1 MSIGRRLA
9 FGLALLLTIIVGFVA
24 LVRYGQEQAQR
35 EFHVILEDTEP
46 RAAKARLFS
55 RAVFNSAL
63 AIRTYLAFPDAAY
76 RLKLDES
83 IQIARDALRTLE
95 DDTARSEDV
104 QMVMPLRGMFDAYL
118 VLGDRFIER
127 SLAGEADVQIEREM
141 TLHREQLLASS
152 RRLTDVLDGR
162 ADAGLRDVERSLV
175 RASRVALWA
184 GVIALILFVALGW
197 LIARS
202 ITRPVAQLLHT
213 VRRWQ
218 GGDTAAALSLRGADD
233 VGRTDSDE
241 LRVLS
246 RAFGEAA
253 SAIDRRERR
262 MLADANVGQAM
273 ATSLDVRELG
283 QRILKE
289 LADPIGAAAGLL
301 YRWSEDEGAL
311 IPIAG
316 HAIAPAESR
325 LAPGEGLPGQAASQR
340 TTVVLRDIPA
350 NGPLNVKLGYD
361 QVPPRCAVAVPIVFG
376 RELVGVLVLASLHD
390 IDAESIGFLE
400 SSARLIAIS
409 LRNAYAHER
418 IVELLADVRERS
430 REITRANESLQAQA
444 EELQAQNEEI
454 QSQSEELQVQ
464 NEEIQAQHE
473 ELQAQNDQLGELAD
487 ALRSR
492 VEEVAEVDRRKT
504 DFLAVLAHELR
515 NPMAPIV
522 TSLALLRRVCPDS
535 EHTAT
540 ALQAIDRQSAHLTRL
555 IEDLLDIT
563 RISRGKVELQRQP
576 TDLVDLVQ
584 SCVHDQRDTIDA
596 KRLSLDVRLPSA
608 PVIADV
614 DADRVIQAVMN
625 LLHNAA
631 KFTPVEGRIEVALE
645 RHDNEVAITVAD
657 NGIGIEPE
665 LQAQLFVPFSQGPSG
680 LDRRHGGLGLGLALV
695 KGLVEQHGGRVEMHS
710 DGVDTGSR
718 FTLLLPALT
727 ADLPDAAEESQRG
740 AAAVA
745 DAPKASPKSLRVL
758 VVDDNADAATVLR
771 MALEWEDHIVRE
783 VADGRDVEAAARA
796 FQPDVILCDI
806 GLPGIDGYEVARR
819 LRADP
824 KFSDTLLIALTG
836 YASVEDRDRS
846 RAAGFDD
853 HLAKPVD
860 FERLNQALRQVSA
873 PAPVDTPDRP

>member
-9 FGLALLLTIIVGFVA
+9 FGLALLLAIIVGFVA
-24 LVRYGQEQAQR
+24 LVRYGQEQAQG
-35 EFHVILEDTEP
+35 EFQAILEEAQP
-46 RAAKARLFS
+46 RATKARLFS
-55 RAVFNSAL
+55 RAVYNSAL

-76 RLKLDES
+76 RMKLDES
-83 IQIARDALRTLE
+83 IQTARDALKTLE
-95 DDTARSEDV
+95 DDTAGSEDV
-104 QMVMPLRGMFDAYL
+104 QMVMPLRGLFDAYL

-127 SLAGEADVQIEREM
+127 SLAGEADIQIEREM

-152 RRLTDVLDGR
+152 RRVTDVLDGR
-162 ADAGLRDVERSLV
+162 ASAGLRDVEQSLV

-184 GVIALILFVALGW
+184 GVIALILFVALAW

-202 ITRPVAQLLHT
+202 ITRPVTQLLHT

-218 GGDTAAALSLRGADD
+218 GGDTAAALSLRSAGD

-246 RAFGEAA
+246 HAFGEAA

-262 MLADANVGQAM
+262 MLADANVSQAM
-273 ATSLDVRELG
+273 ATTLDASELG
-283 QRILKE
+283 ARILKQ
-289 LADPIGAAAGLL
+289 LAEPIGAAAGLL
-301 YRWSEDEGAL
+301 YRWNEDEGAL

-350 NGPLNVKLGYD
+350 NGALNVKLGYD

-376 RELVGVLVLASLHD
+376 RELVGVVVLASLHD
-390 IDAESIGFLE
+390 IDADGIEFLE
-400 SSARLIAIS
+400 SSARLIAVS

-418 IVELLADVRERS
+418 IVELLADARERA
-430 REITRANESLQAQA
+430 REITRANEALQAQA
-444 EELQAQNEEI
+444 AELQAQNEEI

-473 ELQAQNDQLGELAD
+473 ELQAQNDQLGELTD

-584 SCVHDQRDTIDA
+584 SCVHDQRDSIDA
-596 KRLSLDVRLPSA
+596 KRISLDVRVPRV
-608 PVIADV
+608 PVIADI
-614 DADRVIQAVMN
+614 DADRIIQAVMN
-625 LLHNAA
+625 LLHNAI
-631 KFTPVEGRIEVALE
+631 KFTPTQGRIEVALE
-645 RHDNEVAITVAD
+645 QRGDEAAITVAD
-657 NGIGIEPE
+657 NGIGIETE
-665 LQAQLFVPFSQGPSG
+665 LQTQLFVPFSQGPSG

-695 KGLVEQHGGRVEMHS
+695 KGLVEQHGGRIEMHS
-710 DGVDTGSR
+710 DGAGAGSR
-718 FTLLLPALT
+718 FTLTLPTMIDAGIDVAEGAKLQPASSQAASKPAL
-727 ADLPDAAEESQRG
+727 
-740 AAAVA
+740 
-745 DAPKASPKSLRVL
+745 KSLRVL

-771 MALEWEDHIVRE
+771 MALEWEGHVVED
-783 VADGRDVEAAARA
+783 VADGHEVEDAARS

-819 LRADP
+819 LRTIDQ
-824 KFSDTLLIALTG
+824 FCDTLLIALTG
-836 YASVEDRDRS
+836 YASAEDRDRS

-860 FERLNQALRQVSA
+860 FERLNQALRHVRPSA
-873 PAPVDTPDRP
+873 